1 MAVKVRSAPHFL
13 EPSRWLFLLWTTG
26 VPFLKLTSSW
36 TFVLIWSTLRVVPP
50 TSATSRLH
58 IYSNVHFNAVI
69 TIAVVNDQRRRA
81 LLDILCHI
89 QFSCTGFRSVGST
102 KEKHVLILIY
112 FCRFGAAWIMLNY
125 MKLLLDLLFLC
136 SHCKT
141 TTYLQPVYIR
151 VVAYLQFL
159 SYTVYDWLL
168 SWKRLYDLVFL

>member
-13 EPSRWLFLLWTTG
+13 EPSRWLFLFRTTG

-81 LLDILCHI
+81 LLDICVTFNFHAQASDL
-89 QFSCTGFRSVGST
+89 GST

-136 SHCKT
+136 CHCKT